1 MHFLRLDVRVSPS
14 LDHCIPHGLQMLGLA
29 QQQSVSCMFAAAGSD
44 ACRRK

>member
-14 LDHCIPHGLQMLGLA
+14 LGHIPHGLQMLGLA